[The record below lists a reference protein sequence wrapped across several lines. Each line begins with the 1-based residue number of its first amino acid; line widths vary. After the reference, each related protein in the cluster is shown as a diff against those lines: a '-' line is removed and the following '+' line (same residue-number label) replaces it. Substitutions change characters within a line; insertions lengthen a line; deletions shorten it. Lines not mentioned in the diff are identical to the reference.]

1 MSTKYQS
8 PLDVIIEVYTRK
20 WNSNRNSVSASLYSE
35 VIELARNLKAQ
46 ELHIVNVAY
55 TEGFKEAMDEA
66 KKTLQSMVSTPSN
79 EL

>member
-1 MSTKYQS
+1 
-8 PLDVIIEVYTRK
+8 
-20 WNSNRNSVSASLYSE
+20 VSASLYSE

-66 KKTLQSMVSTPSN
+66 KKTLQSMVSTPTN